1 MSPEEALQKQI
12 EAYRRMTPEER
23 QQLGFEIS
31 EFAREMAR
39 EGIRSRYPSATPEEV
54 NRELKRRLMLAHR

>member
-12 EAYRRMTPEER
+12 EAYRRMTPDER
-23 QQLGFEIS
+23 QALGFELS

-39 EGIRSRYPSATPEEV
+39 EGIRSQHPTATPDEV